1 MLLGFQLAA
10 ENFLKVAGEPL
21 QGRSPCCFHFLLE
34 PGKFL
39 AFFFDNGL
47 VQGGLAAKV
56 VGNQGAVAAGGLGNG
71 EDGYIP
77 VFFGVKQAS
86 AAAKQAQCLARSG
99 LRLIMAG
106 LPFPVLAKLLTVRFI
121 PYYSPSPCGR
131 QSSRKWEEHGFFC
144 YNGRAEQKERMNGME
159 TILLGAVLGVLV
171 LVLLLLW
178 KLYGALAAREEVLRQ
193 QAREDADRLRDSLD
207 QKVTLSMG
215 VVSDRLGQVS
225 RGLGS
230 MQSLAQ
236 GLGDLKKVLTNV
248 KNRGIWGE
256 MQLGNLLADMLAPD
270 QYGTNVAVRPRSQE
284 RVEFAI
290 RLPGRTGEGPVWLP
304 IDAKFPLED
313 YQRLVEA
320 REAGDGDGE
329 TLALKQLELRLKSEA
344 RDIRDKYIAPPY
356 STDFGLLYLP
366 LEGLFAEAVSLPG
379 LVGELQ
385 RKYRVTLAGPSTLAA
400 LINSL
405 QMGFRTL
412 AVQKQTSQVWRLVAQ
427 INNDLGTF
435 QLAVEKAEKKLEEAQ
450 NALETVGN
458 RTRILKKKKKNI

>member
-1 MLLGFQLAA
+1 
-10 ENFLKVAGEPL
+10 
-21 QGRSPCCFHFLLE
+21 
-34 PGKFL
+34 
-39 AFFFDNGL
+39 
-47 VQGGLAAKV
+47 
-56 VGNQGAVAAGGLGNG
+56 
-71 EDGYIP
+71 
-77 VFFGVKQAS
+77 
-86 AAAKQAQCLARSG
+86 
-99 LRLIMAG
+99 
-106 LPFPVLAKLLTVRFI
+106 
-121 PYYSPSPCGR
+121 
-131 QSSRKWEEHGFFC
+131 
-144 YNGRAEQKERMNGME
+144 ME

-193 QAREDADRLRDSLD
+193 QAREDADLLRDSLD

-236 GLGDLKKVLTNV
+236 GVGDLKKVLTNV

-385 RKYRVTLAGPSTLAA
+385 RKYRVTLAGPTTLAA

-458 RTRILKKKKKNI
+458 RTRILKKHLEQAEKFTQALDNPDKSD

>member
-1 MLLGFQLAA
+1 
-10 ENFLKVAGEPL
+10 
-21 QGRSPCCFHFLLE
+21 
-34 PGKFL
+34 
-39 AFFFDNGL
+39 
-47 VQGGLAAKV
+47 
-56 VGNQGAVAAGGLGNG
+56 
-71 EDGYIP
+71 
-77 VFFGVKQAS
+77 
-86 AAAKQAQCLARSG
+86 
-99 LRLIMAG
+99 
-106 LPFPVLAKLLTVRFI
+106 
-121 PYYSPSPCGR
+121 
-131 QSSRKWEEHGFFC
+131 
-144 YNGRAEQKERMNGME
+144 ME

-236 GLGDLKKVLTNV
+236 GVGDLKKVLTNV

-304 IDAKFPLED
+304 KFPLED

-385 RKYRVTLAGPSTLAA
+385 RKYRVTLAGPTTLAA

-458 RTRILKKKKKNI
+458 RTRILKKHLEQAEKFTQALDNPDKSD

>member
-1 MLLGFQLAA
+1 
-10 ENFLKVAGEPL
+10 
-21 QGRSPCCFHFLLE
+21 
-34 PGKFL
+34 
-39 AFFFDNGL
+39 
-47 VQGGLAAKV
+47 
-56 VGNQGAVAAGGLGNG
+56 
-71 EDGYIP
+71 
-77 VFFGVKQAS
+77 
-86 AAAKQAQCLARSG
+86 
-99 LRLIMAG
+99 
-106 LPFPVLAKLLTVRFI
+106 
-121 PYYSPSPCGR
+121 
-131 QSSRKWEEHGFFC
+131 
-144 YNGRAEQKERMNGME
+144 ME

-178 KLYGALAAREEVLRQ
+178 KLYGVLAAREEVLRQ

-236 GLGDLKKVLTNV
+236 GVGDLKKVLTNV

-385 RKYRVTLAGPSTLAA
+385 RKYRVTLAGPTTLAA

-458 RTRILKKKKKNI
+458 RTRILKKHLEQAEKFTQALDNPDKSD

>member
-1 MLLGFQLAA
+1 
-10 ENFLKVAGEPL
+10 
-21 QGRSPCCFHFLLE
+21 
-34 PGKFL
+34 
-39 AFFFDNGL
+39 
-47 VQGGLAAKV
+47 
-56 VGNQGAVAAGGLGNG
+56 
-71 EDGYIP
+71 
-77 VFFGVKQAS
+77 
-86 AAAKQAQCLARSG
+86 
-99 LRLIMAG
+99 
-106 LPFPVLAKLLTVRFI
+106 
-121 PYYSPSPCGR
+121 
-131 QSSRKWEEHGFFC
+131 
-144 YNGRAEQKERMNGME
+144 ME

-236 GLGDLKKVLTNV
+236 GVGTVKKDAYQR
-248 KNRGIWGE
+248 KEPGYHGGKW
-256 MQLGNLLADMLAPD
+256 QLGNLLADMLAPD

-385 RKYRVTLAGPSTLAA
+385 RKYRVTLAGPTTLAA

-458 RTRILKKKKKNI
+458 RTRILKKHLEQAEKFTQALDNPDKSD

>member
-1 MLLGFQLAA
+1 
-10 ENFLKVAGEPL
+10 
-21 QGRSPCCFHFLLE
+21 
-34 PGKFL
+34 
-39 AFFFDNGL
+39 
-47 VQGGLAAKV
+47 
-56 VGNQGAVAAGGLGNG
+56 
-71 EDGYIP
+71 
-77 VFFGVKQAS
+77 
-86 AAAKQAQCLARSG
+86 
-99 LRLIMAG
+99 MAG

-236 GLGDLKKVLTNV
+236 GVGDLKKVLTNV

-385 RKYRVTLAGPSTLAA
+385 RKYRVTLAGPTTLAA

-458 RTRILKKKKKNI
+458 RTRILKKHLEQAEKFTQALDNPDKSD

>member
-1 MLLGFQLAA
+1 
-10 ENFLKVAGEPL
+10 
-21 QGRSPCCFHFLLE
+21 
-34 PGKFL
+34 
-39 AFFFDNGL
+39 
-47 VQGGLAAKV
+47 
-56 VGNQGAVAAGGLGNG
+56 
-71 EDGYIP
+71 
-77 VFFGVKQAS
+77 
-86 AAAKQAQCLARSG
+86 
-99 LRLIMAG
+99 
-106 LPFPVLAKLLTVRFI
+106 
-121 PYYSPSPCGR
+121 
-131 QSSRKWEEHGFFC
+131 
-144 YNGRAEQKERMNGME
+144 ME

-236 GLGDLKKVLTNV
+236 GVGDLKRVLTNV

-385 RKYRVTLAGPSTLAA
+385 RKYRVTLAGPTTLAA

-435 QLAVEKAEKKLEEAQ
+435 QLAVEKAEKKLAEAQ

-458 RTRILKKKKKNI
+458 RTRILKKHLEQAEKFTQALDNPDKSD

>member
-1 MLLGFQLAA
+1 
-10 ENFLKVAGEPL
+10 
-21 QGRSPCCFHFLLE
+21 
-34 PGKFL
+34 
-39 AFFFDNGL
+39 
-47 VQGGLAAKV
+47 
-56 VGNQGAVAAGGLGNG
+56 
-71 EDGYIP
+71 
-77 VFFGVKQAS
+77 
-86 AAAKQAQCLARSG
+86 
-99 LRLIMAG
+99 
-106 LPFPVLAKLLTVRFI
+106 
-121 PYYSPSPCGR
+121 
-131 QSSRKWEEHGFFC
+131 
-144 YNGRAEQKERMNGME
+144 ME

-236 GLGDLKKVLTNV
+236 GVGDLKKVLTNV

-356 STDFGLLYLP
+356 STDFGLLSLP

-385 RKYRVTLAGPSTLAA
+385 RKYRVTLAGPTTLAA

-458 RTRILKKKKKNI
+458 RTRILKKHLEQAEKFTQALDNPDKSD

>member
-1 MLLGFQLAA
+1 
-10 ENFLKVAGEPL
+10 
-21 QGRSPCCFHFLLE
+21 
-34 PGKFL
+34 
-39 AFFFDNGL
+39 
-47 VQGGLAAKV
+47 
-56 VGNQGAVAAGGLGNG
+56 
-71 EDGYIP
+71 
-77 VFFGVKQAS
+77 
-86 AAAKQAQCLARSG
+86 
-99 LRLIMAG
+99 
-106 LPFPVLAKLLTVRFI
+106 
-121 PYYSPSPCGR
+121 
-131 QSSRKWEEHGFFC
+131 
-144 YNGRAEQKERMNGME
+144 ME

-236 GLGDLKKVLTNV
+236 GVGDLKKVLTNV
-248 KNRGIWGE
+248 KNRGIRGE
-256 MQLGNLLADMLAPD
+256 MQLGNLLAAMLAPD
-270 QYGTNVAVRPRSQE
+270 QSGTNVAVRPRSQE

-385 RKYRVTLAGPSTLAA
+385 RKYRVTLAGPTTLAA

-435 QLAVEKAEKKLEEAQ
+435 QLAVEKAEKKLAEAQ

-458 RTRILKKKKKNI
+458 RTRILKKHLEQAEKFTQALDNPDKSD

>member
-1 MLLGFQLAA
+1 
-10 ENFLKVAGEPL
+10 
-21 QGRSPCCFHFLLE
+21 
-34 PGKFL
+34 
-39 AFFFDNGL
+39 
-47 VQGGLAAKV
+47 
-56 VGNQGAVAAGGLGNG
+56 
-71 EDGYIP
+71 
-77 VFFGVKQAS
+77 
-86 AAAKQAQCLARSG
+86 
-99 LRLIMAG
+99 
-106 LPFPVLAKLLTVRFI
+106 
-121 PYYSPSPCGR
+121 
-131 QSSRKWEEHGFFC
+131 
-144 YNGRAEQKERMNGME
+144 ME

-236 GLGDLKKVLTNV
+236 GVGDLKKVLTNV

-366 LEGLFAEAVSLPG
+366 LEKRYPCRAWWGNSSG
-379 LVGELQ
+379 
-385 RKYRVTLAGPSTLAA
+385 ST
-400 LINSL
+400 
-405 QMGFRTL
+405 G
-412 AVQKQTSQVWRLVAQ
+412 
-427 INNDLGTF
+427 
-435 QLAVEKAEKKLEEAQ
+435 
-450 NALETVGN
+450 
-458 RTRILKKKKKNI
+458 

>member
-1 MLLGFQLAA
+1 
-10 ENFLKVAGEPL
+10 
-21 QGRSPCCFHFLLE
+21 
-34 PGKFL
+34 
-39 AFFFDNGL
+39 
-47 VQGGLAAKV
+47 
-56 VGNQGAVAAGGLGNG
+56 
-71 EDGYIP
+71 
-77 VFFGVKQAS
+77 
-86 AAAKQAQCLARSG
+86 
-99 LRLIMAG
+99 
-106 LPFPVLAKLLTVRFI
+106 
-121 PYYSPSPCGR
+121 
-131 QSSRKWEEHGFFC
+131 
-144 YNGRAEQKERMNGME
+144 
-159 TILLGAVLGVLV
+159 
-171 LVLLLLW
+171 
-178 KLYGALAAREEVLRQ
+178 
-193 QAREDADRLRDSLD
+193 
-207 QKVTLSMG
+207 
-215 VVSDRLGQVS
+215 
-225 RGLGS
+225 
-230 MQSLAQ
+230 
-236 GLGDLKKVLTNV
+236 
-248 KNRGIWGE
+248 

-366 LEGLFAEAVSLPG
+366 LEGFCGSGIPAGPG
-379 LVGELQ
+379 GELQ
-385 RKYRVTLAGPSTLAA
+385 RKYRVTLAGPTTLAA

-458 RTRILKKKKKNI
+458 RTRILKKHLEQAEKFTQALDNPDKSD

>member
-1 MLLGFQLAA
+1 
-10 ENFLKVAGEPL
+10 
-21 QGRSPCCFHFLLE
+21 
-34 PGKFL
+34 
-39 AFFFDNGL
+39 
-47 VQGGLAAKV
+47 
-56 VGNQGAVAAGGLGNG
+56 
-71 EDGYIP
+71 
-77 VFFGVKQAS
+77 
-86 AAAKQAQCLARSG
+86 
-99 LRLIMAG
+99 
-106 LPFPVLAKLLTVRFI
+106 
-121 PYYSPSPCGR
+121 
-131 QSSRKWEEHGFFC
+131 
-144 YNGRAEQKERMNGME
+144 ME

-236 GLGDLKKVLTNV
+236 GVGDLKKVLTNV

-385 RKYRVTLAGPSTLAA
+385 RKYRVTLAGPTTLAA

-458 RTRILKKKKKNI
+458 RTRILKKHLELAEKFTQALDNPDKSD